1 MFIIV
6 LFFNAVFMLAK
17 IEFLFTE
24 LTNGESLK
32 EILRTVDL
40 SPTKETHKRNKKRLF
55 VCFRMKI
62 CNVQL
67 VCLLS

>member
-40 SPTKETHKRNKKRLF
+40 SPPPPKKDPQKKQKKAFCLF
-55 VCFRMKI
+55 QDENM
-62 CNVQL
+62 
-67 VCLLS
+67 